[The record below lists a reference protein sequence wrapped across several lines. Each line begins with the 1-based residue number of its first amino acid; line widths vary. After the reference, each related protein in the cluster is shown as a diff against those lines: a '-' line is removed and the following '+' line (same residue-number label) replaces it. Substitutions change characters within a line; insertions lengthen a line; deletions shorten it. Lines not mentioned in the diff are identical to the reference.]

1 LDANILRDLS
11 INETR
16 QVGLGDFIL
25 RLTPIRRN
33 QEFIMDETGGEYED
47 AHFIGMEI
55 IWGKGFMS
63 PGGAAEVAS
72 VVDGVDVKG
81 KIILEIGSGLGGTAI
96 ALADDQQAGRVVAI
110 DIQKEQIE
118 WAKKLAEDRGVA
130 DRIEFRLVDPGP
142 FPFEN
147 ASFDIVFS
155 MGTIVQIPNKREVLS
170 EALRVLRPGGILA
183 GNDWL
188 RGWTGPLSKEMI
200 EHGEKA
206 GLTYHWVT
214 QEEFRETLSEV
225 GFEDVVIRDR
235 GAWMVDQLRNDLE
248 ALEFG
253 AIRDQIVE
261 AFGEGANNWSNSWKR
276 SLLMAERGELVVAQF
291 HASRPS

>member
-1 LDANILRDLS
+1 
-11 INETR
+11 
-16 QVGLGDFIL
+16 
-25 RLTPIRRN
+25 
-33 QEFIMDETGGEYED
+33 
-47 AHFIGMEI
+47 
-55 IWGKGFMS
+55 MS

-81 KIILEIGSGLGGTAI
+81 KRILEIGSGLGGTAI

-142 FPFEN
+142 FPFED

-170 EALRVLRPGGILA
+170 EALRVLRSGGILA

-188 RGWTGPLSKEMI
+188 RGWTGPLSKEMV

-214 QEEFRETLSEV
+214 QEEFREILSEV

-235 GAWMVDQLRNDLE
+235 GVWMVDQLRNDLE

-253 AIRDQIVE
+253 AIRDRIVE
-261 AFGEGANNWSNSWKR
+261 AFGEGADNWSNSWKR
-276 SLLMAERGELVVAQF
+276 SLLMAQRGELVVTQF

>member
-1 LDANILRDLS
+1 MN
-11 INETR
+11 
-16 QVGLGDFIL
+16 
-25 RLTPIRRN
+25 
-33 QEFIMDETGGEYED
+33 ETGGEYED

-81 KIILEIGSGLGGTAI
+81 KRILEIGSGLGGTAI
-96 ALADDQQAGRVVAI
+96 ALADNQQAGHVVAI

-118 WAKKLAEDRGVA
+118 WAKKLAEDSGVA
-130 DRIEFRLVDPGP
+130 DRIEFLLVDPGP
-142 FPFEN
+142 FPFED

-188 RGWTGPLSKEMI
+188 RGWTGPLSKEMV
-200 EHGEKA
+200 EQGEKA

-225 GFEDVVIRDR
+225 GFEDAVIRNR
-235 GAWMVDQLRNDLE
+235 GAWMVDQLRKDLK

-261 AFGEGANNWSNSWKR
+261 AFGEGADHWSNSWKR
-276 SLLMAERGELVVAQF
+276 SLLMAERGDLVVAQF